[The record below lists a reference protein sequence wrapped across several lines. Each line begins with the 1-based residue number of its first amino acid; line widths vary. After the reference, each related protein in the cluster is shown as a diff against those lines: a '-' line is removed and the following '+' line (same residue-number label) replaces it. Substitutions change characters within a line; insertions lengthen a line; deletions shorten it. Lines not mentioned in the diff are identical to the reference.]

1 MVKEADVKAS
11 ASLLTDYNKV
21 IRIQNGVKHMIFRRP
36 YALISDIVRMSGSMD
51 LGAHTQTVTSER
63 VNLQSGKLAERPT
76 VKASEHSPVANSN
89 RISSLGC
96 LAFFFCA
103 IMSHSNWLFVQLN
116 KP

>member
-63 VNLQSGKLAERPT
+63 VNLQVGKLAVSPM
-76 VKASEHSPVANSN
+76 VKASARSSVANSI
-89 RISSLGC
+89 RISSLGV
-96 LAFFFCA
+96 LFFFFCP
-103 IMSHSNWLFVQLN
+103 ICYTPIRLFVQLN